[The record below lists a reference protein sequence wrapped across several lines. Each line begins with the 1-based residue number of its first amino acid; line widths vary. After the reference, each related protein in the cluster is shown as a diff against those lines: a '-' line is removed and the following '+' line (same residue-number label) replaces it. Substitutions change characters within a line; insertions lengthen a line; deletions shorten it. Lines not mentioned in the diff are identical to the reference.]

1 MRSICVVWKWLVG
14 REGGF
19 LIVSLGKTDN
29 AWVFSAF
36 GNLFTMVTI
45 ELVSFPKKSLTFFST
60 SFVFVVVAQL
70 SSFHVGE
77 RSIWFVALS
86 IPSSLTIDTN

>member
-19 LIVSLGKTDN
+19 LIVGLGKTDN

-45 ELVSFPKKSLTFFST
+45 ELVSFPKKTFFTT

-70 SSFHVGE
+70 SSLHVGE
-77 RSIWFVALS
+77 RSWFVALS
-86 IPSSLTIDTN
+86 ISSSLSIDTN

>member
-1 MRSICVVWKWLVG
+1 
-14 REGGF
+14 
-19 LIVSLGKTDN
+19 LGKTDN
-29 AWVFSAF
+29 AWVLSAF

-45 ELVSFPKKSLTFFST
+45 ELVSFPKKILDLFFC
-60 SFVFVVVAQL
+60 FVVVAQL

-86 IPSSLTIDTN
+86 IPTSLTIDTN